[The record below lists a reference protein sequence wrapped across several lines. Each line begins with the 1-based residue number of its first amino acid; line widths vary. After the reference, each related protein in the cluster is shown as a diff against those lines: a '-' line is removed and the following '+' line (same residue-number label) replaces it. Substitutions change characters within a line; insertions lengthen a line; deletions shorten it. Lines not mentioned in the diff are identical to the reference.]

1 MIYPQRVSVERW
13 RANDASHFHSC
24 YKQRRT
30 SVTTRHDFVVRALA
44 KLFRQVG
51 GTVHIETRIY
61 GSERLRPDLHITF
74 PDQSFMVDVAVTH
87 PAAPSKTNAV
97 PLAAAKVVE
106 HAKSEKY
113 NDLARRH
120 ATTFLPFVMESYGAY
135 GDRAWDILKI
145 LSAKAKDSAMI
156 LPSGVGS
163 YADYAAKLLSLA
175 LQKGNALIARRG
187 ATDALAAVV
196 AQGRRPVGD

>member
-1 MIYPQRVSVERW
+1 
-13 RANDASHFHSC
+13 
-24 YKQRRT
+24 
-30 SVTTRHDFVVRALA
+30 
-44 KLFRQVG
+44 
-51 GTVHIETRIY
+51 
-61 GSERLRPDLHITF
+61 
-74 PDQSFMVDVAVTH
+74 MVDVAVTH

-97 PLAAAKVVE
+97 PLAAAKIVE

-120 ATTFLPFVMESYGAY
+120 ATRTEE
-135 GDRAWDILKI
+135 ILKI
-145 LSAKAKDSAMI
+145 LRAKAKDSAMI
-156 LPSGVGS
+156 LPSLGS